1 MEEKETENVAENVT
15 ENATENTVESTVEN
29 TTKESTK
36 NKTEEPI
43 NVEPSSKKNLIIGGV
58 ILIIAICLIAYAVAN
73 GNSGVEITVN
83 EVDTTYGVV
92 TTVPTEEE
100 SAEEHTHDVPEFT
113 QLAEVKKG
121 ETIATIETSEGNIVV
136 KFLPEVAPLAVEN
149 FLTHAKNGYYDG
161 MVFHRVIDEFVIQT
175 GDPTATGMGGES
187 IWGMPFVNEVSP
199 VARHF
204 NGALAMANSG
214 ENTNGS
220 QFYIVR
226 GGELSDEIVAEFEG
240 LLEMQDDP
248 VGVDEAGHELFVK
261 DYYPTEVINGYLENS
276 GVFQLDFGYTVFGQ
290 VVEGLEVVESIQK
303 VETDANDKPIEDVI
317 IKKVTLSTY

>member
-1 MEEKETENVAENVT
+1 MEEKATENVAEN
-15 ENATENTVESTVEN
+15 ATENTTENVVEN
-29 TTKESTK
+29 TTEELIENTTENTTGPE
-36 NKTEEPI
+36 NKP
-43 NVEPSSKKNLIIGGV
+43 KKNLIIGGIV
-58 ILIIAICLIAYAVAN
+58 LVIAICLIVYAVVN
-73 GNSGVEITVN
+73 GNSKNVEIKVN

-92 TTVPTEEE
+92 TTVPTEQELT
-100 SAEEHTHDVPEFT
+100 EEHTHEIPEFT
-113 QLAEVKKG
+113 QLQPPEKG
-121 ETIATIETSEGNIVV
+121 ETIATIETSKGNVVV
-136 KFLPEVAPLAVEN
+136 KFLPEIAPLAVEN
-149 FLTHAKNGYYDG
+149 FLTHAKEGYYDG
-161 MVFHRVIDEFVIQT
+161 MIFHRVIDEFVVQS
-175 GDPTATGMGGES
+175 GDPTGTGTGGES

-226 GGELSDEIVAEFEG
+226 GGELSADIVAEFEG
-240 LLEMQDDP
+240 LLEMQDEP

-290 VVEGLEVVESIQK
+290 VIEGLDVVEAIQK
-303 VETDANDKPIEDVI
+303 VETDESDKPIEEVT
-317 IKKVTLSTY
+317 IKKITLSTYK